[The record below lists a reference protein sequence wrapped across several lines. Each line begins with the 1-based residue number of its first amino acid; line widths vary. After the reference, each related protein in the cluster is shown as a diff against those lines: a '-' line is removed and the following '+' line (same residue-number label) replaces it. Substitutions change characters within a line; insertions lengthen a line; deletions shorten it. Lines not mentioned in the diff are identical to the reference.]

1 MQELAVVVAP
11 KLMGGAAACTPLG
24 ELGFTA
30 MDQVMS
36 LQQIRH
42 SSLADDWLLQ
52 ALLPTDR

>member
-1 MQELAVVVAP
+1 
-11 KLMGGAAACTPLG
+11 
-24 ELGFTA
+24 